1 MSEPDEAAANEAFAG
16 ARRLP
21 QDLEAEQS
29 VLGGLLLA
37 PEKFAEIEGRLDR
50 DDFFNPGYGLIF
62 QAMLNLHN
70 HEKPIDIVLL
80 RDEMKREG
88 TLEKVGGAV
97 ALAALA
103 DVVPTGVN
111 VEYYAQLVR
120 GKALQR
126 RLAHAATEILERATD
141 PAGGEAH
148 ELIDA
153 AEAAIFQVAER
164 NVSNE
169 PQAMRQVMNE
179 TFARME
185 KMAGSQIAP
194 DSVMTGYYELDQML
208 TGFHGGE
215 LIIVA
220 GRPSMG
226 KSTFALN
233 IARRVAVDHQQ
244 GVLIFSLEMTAVNIA
259 GNILAAEAHMEAQK
273 MRQAKLSNAEF
284 EKLGVSA
291 GKLSEARLYIDDAS
305 VLSIA
310 EMRGKARRMKQRH
323 DISLV
328 VVDYLQLMQASSR
341 SAQRSREQE
350 VAEISRGLKA
360 LAKELNIPVIALSQ
374 LSRKT
379 TDRSDSR
386 PVMSDLRESGAIE
399 QDADVILLLHR
410 PDYYNKDDHPG
421 EAEVIIAKQR
431 NGPTGTINLTFI
443 NHQLRFEPL
452 SRTSDLSDGGE

>member
-1 MSEPDEAAANEAFAG
+1 M
-16 ARRLP
+16 
-21 QDLEAEQS
+21 
-29 VLGGLLLA
+29 
-37 PEKFAEIEGRLDR
+37 
-50 DDFFNPGYGLIF
+50 
-62 QAMLNLHN
+62 
-70 HEKPIDIVLL
+70 
-80 RDEMKREG
+80 
-88 TLEKVGGAV
+88 
-97 ALAALA
+97 
-103 DVVPTGVN
+103 
-111 VEYYAQLVR
+111 EYYAQLVR

-244 GVLIFSLEMTAVNIA
+244 GVLIFSLEMTAVNIPVR
-259 GNILAAEAHMEAQK
+259 GIRTPCSTIVIEVVLI
-273 MRQAKLSNAEF
+273 
-284 EKLGVSA
+284 GI
-291 GKLSEARLYIDDAS
+291 GRLHIK
-305 VLSIA
+305 
-310 EMRGKARRMKQRH
+310 R
-323 DISLV
+323 
-328 VVDYLQLMQASSR
+328 
-341 SAQRSREQE
+341 
-350 VAEISRGLKA
+350 
-360 LAKELNIPVIALSQ
+360 
-374 LSRKT
+374 
-379 TDRSDSR
+379 
-386 PVMSDLRESGAIE
+386 
-399 QDADVILLLHR
+399 
-410 PDYYNKDDHPG
+410 
-421 EAEVIIAKQR
+421 
-431 NGPTGTINLTFI
+431 
-443 NHQLRFEPL
+443 
-452 SRTSDLSDGGE
+452 